1 MFLGDFEPVYYD
13 GDIKFKK
20 FDRISLFKEDILKL
34 SFNRKYKF
42 PFVNSITDDEFENR
56 IYLAFKRTIQNK
68 NKDYEFLKKNLEIF
82 RENIIALQKIVE
94 NYSNYIDYKKYLSTT
109 VVPYVDR
116 VTDKNIDQDHIIDV
130 KFRDNEFIIKYLNGT
145 KKNITTE
152 NLSNLISKMTLFN
165 TRAIL
170 IKNKYNFYKILE
182 LENKDF
188 LDGSFIKSSGINMNI
203 NTKKKLEIFQ
213 ETSNDWIL
221 FKNITFENWTIE
233 FNGKK
238 TYQIN

>member
-1 MFLGDFEPVYYD
+1 
-13 GDIKFKK
+13 
-20 FDRISLFKEDILKL
+20 
-34 SFNRKYKF
+34 
-42 PFVNSITDDEFENR
+42 
-56 IYLAFKRTIQNK
+56 
-68 NKDYEFLKKNLEIF
+68 
-82 RENIIALQKIVE
+82 
-94 NYSNYIDYKKYLSTT
+94 
-109 VVPYVDR
+109 
-116 VTDKNIDQDHIIDV
+116 
-130 KFRDNEFIIKYLNGT
+130 
-145 KKNITTE
+145 
-152 NLSNLISKMTLFN
+152 MTLFN

>member
-1 MFLGDFEPVYYD
+1 
-13 GDIKFKK
+13 
-20 FDRISLFKEDILKL
+20 
-34 SFNRKYKF
+34 
-42 PFVNSITDDEFENR
+42 
-56 IYLAFKRTIQNK
+56 
-68 NKDYEFLKKNLEIF
+68 
-82 RENIIALQKIVE
+82 
-94 NYSNYIDYKKYLSTT
+94 
-109 VVPYVDR
+109 
-116 VTDKNIDQDHIIDV
+116 
-130 KFRDNEFIIKYLNGT
+130 
-145 KKNITTE
+145 
-152 NLSNLISKMTLFN
+152 MTLFN

-203 NTKKKLEIFQ
+203 NTKKLEIFQ

-238 TYQIN
+238 HIK